1 MRIIYLVLVI
11 LFALFIV
18 TFSQQNLMPVKL
30 EYYNLL
36 NIPPVPTYLL
46 IFVSLLMGVIITGFW
61 GIVERFRLNRTIRRL
76 NKIVRD
82 LRKEL
87 HANEAPPIITLRCLK
102 ISNLLP
108 MHLWEGWPSGCVFWV
123 TILLYFPDKLVE
135 KCCVLL
141 QRKTELFLPE
151 DRI

>member
-1 MRIIYLVLVI
+1 VRIIYLVLVI

-87 HANEAPPIITLRCLK
+87 HANEAPPIINEPK
-102 ISNLLP
+102 IQ
-108 MHLWEGWPSGCVFWV
+108 
-123 TILLYFPDKLVE
+123 K
-135 KCCVLL
+135 
-141 QRKTELFLPE
+141 
-151 DRI
+151 